1 VIEEVKREEKYFIKD
16 NHDDFQDEPSMLS
29 DFIIVPTAR
38 DQQQLDLKDLID
50 ISRLSIEPIEEDEE

>member
-1 VIEEVKREEKYFIKD
+1 M
-16 NHDDFQDEPSMLS
+16 DEPSMLS

-38 DQQQLDLKDLID
+38 DQQQFDLKDLID

>member
-1 VIEEVKREEKYFIKD
+1 M
-16 NHDDFQDEPSMLS
+16 DEPSMLS

-50 ISRLSIEPIEEDEE
+50 ISRLSIEPIEEDEEQAVLKVNDISL